1 VSFPMRSASI
11 DKDARGI
18 SLPLEQVESYLT
30 NSWPAKTRS
39 RTEPVFTAVAQGA
52 CE

>member
-1 VSFPMRSASI
+1 MRSASI

-30 NSWPAKTRS
+30 SNWPAKTRS
-39 RTEPVFTAVAQGA
+39 RTQPVAVAQRA